1 MSLPSHAGVV
11 VVVVVVMKKM
21 SVVGTS
27 LAYGMSLMKA
37 ARFGLI
43 IDACN

>member
-1 MSLPSHAGVV
+1 MSLPSHAGV